1 MNIQPQE
8 LGPKQKLVVEALR
21 SGKYIQGRNRLCTDN
36 GRYCCLGVMN
46 EVLSLGEKNEYCLTN
61 TYEEIG
67 LYDSEGVF
75 TKTVYGW
82 ESLIEMNDN
91 HVSFEAIAECMEKY
105 PSLIFTRSV

>member
-1 MNIQPQE
+1 MNVQPQE

-21 SGKYIQGRNRLCTDN
+21 SGKYIQGRNRLCTDD

-67 LYDSEGVF
+67 LYDEEGLF
-75 TKTVYGW
+75 TKCIDGW
-82 ESLIEMNDN
+82 ESLICVNDDG
-91 HVSFEAIAECMEKY
+91 VSFEDIANYMEKY